1 VRKSAASELRLDR
14 LCSRPRCWWLGCEAH
29 PQEYCHR
36 NDDWLTCLHCGREVG
51 YGDLVGDTRHN
62 RAKEWARYWF
72 WRKWWPE
79 RCSTCGGR
87 WTHDETKDHLP
98 F

>member
-1 VRKSAASELRLDR
+1 MRASAASEHRLDR
-14 LCSRPRCWWLGCEAH
+14 LVSRARCWWFGCEAH

-36 NDDWLTCLHCGREVG
+36 NDDWLTCMHCGREVP

-62 RAKEWARYWF
+62 RAKAWVHYWL
-72 WRKWWPE
+72 WRKWWPA
-79 RCSTCGGR
+79 RCPTCGGR
-87 WTHDETKDHLP
+87 WACDKTQDHLP

>member
-1 VRKSAASELRLDR
+1 MNEAQRSERRVDR
-14 LCSRPRCWWLGCEAH
+14 LVSRARCWWFGCEPH

-36 NDDWLTCLHCGREVG
+36 SDDWRTCIHCGQEVL

-62 RAKEWARYWF
+62 RAKKWARYWL

-79 RCSTCGGR
+79 KCSDCGGR
-87 WTHDETKDHLP
+87 WAHDNTRDHLP